1 MRGLLFILMFVVACG
16 KGDEPPAPTSG
27 APNAMPETGPKKPRV
42 NAAGGPQIDERAV
55 ARFTSLC
62 ATCHGEDGRG
72 NGPAAPNLSVKPRDY
87 TDPAWQ
93 ASVTDDQL
101 RQIILLGGQK
111 VGKSP
116 LMPGNG
122 DLKDKPEVIDGLV
135 QIIRG
140 FGKK

>member
-1 MRGLLFILMFVVACG
+1 MRGLLLILVLASACG
-16 KGDEPPAPTSG
+16 KGDEPPMPTSG
-27 APNAMPETGPKKPRV
+27 SPNAMPETGPKKPR
-42 NAAGGPQIDERAV
+42 APGDKIDERAV
-55 ARFTSLC
+55 ARFQSLC

-87 TDPAWQ
+87 TDPTWQ
-93 ASVTDDQL
+93 ASVTDDQI

-111 VGKSP
+111 VGKSA

-122 DLKDKPEVIDGLV
+122 DLKDKPEVLDGLV
-135 QIIRG
+135 AIIRG